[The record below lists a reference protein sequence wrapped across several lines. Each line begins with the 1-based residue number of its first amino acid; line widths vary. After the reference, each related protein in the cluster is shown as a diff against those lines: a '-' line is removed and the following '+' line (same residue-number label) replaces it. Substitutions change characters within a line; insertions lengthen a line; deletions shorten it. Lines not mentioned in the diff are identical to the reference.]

1 MFIIR
6 ECFCAMRF
14 FLFFL
19 ITILFQ
25 NHSLYMEKRNIKGET
40 CFTLNHLFQ
49 HGFFHNW
56 TKKILKT
63 ISRID
68 NM

>member
-14 FLFFL
+14 FLFL

-63 ISRID
+63 IRRID